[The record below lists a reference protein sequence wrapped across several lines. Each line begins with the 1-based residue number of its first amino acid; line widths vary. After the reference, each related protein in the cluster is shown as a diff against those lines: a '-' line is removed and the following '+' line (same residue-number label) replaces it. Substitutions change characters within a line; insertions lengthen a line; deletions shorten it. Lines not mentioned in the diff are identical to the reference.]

1 MTPHGILEGMA
12 TIEAIVG
19 DKLSDYFDV
28 QAWGAAREALAD
40 LAVDFDFA
48 GAVPDAAH
56 REFADGLIDKNL
68 FRLPFKVVLYRA
80 HALPETAILAMQGGS
95 DYLMKFITF
104 GPVQFAHGGK
114 GYGPLLV
121 LGLTNGPVETAQID
135 WRSVTS
141 ITHRS
146 RKTGRVWA
154 DEDYQEAADKVIS
167 FVLGGTALMMSK
179 DVETTT
185 IPAPVKLNKA
195 RARKGRL
202 PIKESR
208 VIKIRAHARE
218 RQEGA
223 RRDFT
228 SPKMHWRRGHFR
240 KIREGFIVPVAPTVV
255 GARDGAIPQPKTY
268 EVTT

>member
-1 MTPHGILEGMA
+1 MTLHGILEGMIA
-12 TIEAIVG
+12 IEAIVG
-19 DKLSDYFDV
+19 DRLSNYFDV
-28 QAWGAAREALAD
+28 QTWEASREALMW
-40 LAVDFDFA
+40 AVDFDFA
-48 GAVPDAAH
+48 GATPEASH
-56 REFADGLIDKNL
+56 REFADALIDRSV
-68 FRLPFKVVLYRA
+68 FRLPFDMVLYRA
-80 HALPETAILAMQGGS
+80 YALPETAILAMQGGA
-95 DYLMKFITF
+95 DYLLKFITF
-104 GPVQFAHGGK
+104 GPVQFEQGGG

-121 LGLTNGPVETAQID
+121 LGLTNGSTETAKVD

-146 RKTGRVWA
+146 RKTGKVWA

-185 IPAPVKLNKA
+185 IPAPTKLNKA

-218 RQEGA
+218 RQESA

-228 SPKMHWRRGHFR
+228 SRKMHWRRGHFR
-240 KIREGFIVPVAPTVV
+240 KIREDFIVPVAPTIV